1 MGGFVDFVFFKKIL
15 EAHLSFI

>member
-15 EAHLSFI
+15 EVRLSSI